1 MKLLLLFGGLLLLP
15 SILRAQTTITGKISD
30 RKGRGLA
37 GANVFIKGAY
47 DGATT
52 DSDGGFSFQTDQKDT
67 ITLAVSFIGY
77 EPFEQKVKLDQPTIL
92 IHAKLEETATILNTV
107 VITAGAFEASD
118 EKRQTVLKPLD
129 IVTTASGGA
138 DIPAVM
144 QLLPG
149 AQRVGD
155 QTGLFVRGGAASE
168 TRTIIDGMVVQNP
181 FTSGGP
187 DVAQRSRFSPFL
199 FKGTAFSTGGYSA
212 QYGQALSSVLTLNT
226 KDRAEDNDGVSIGFH
241 AAGLDLSAFKKE
253 RVTISLNYTNLNPLF
268 NSLKQNI
275 NWIHAPEAGGVSVIL
290 TQPLGKHGLLKH
302 YTDVSLAHQAISFR
316 NFTGD
321 FRPSPFSV
329 RNRNAFS
336 MTTYQTTWAEGR
348 WGLLAGVNY
357 NINRDQLGI
366 DTVRA
371 RTQEQRM
378 QGRLALTRSLNDK
391 VSLLTGV
398 ELHRYTYL
406 NRYDLWGGSL
416 TDWYTAVFAET
427 EVFFTRKLAMRAGVR
442 GERSSVI
449 DRGNVSPRL
458 SMAYK
463 TDPYAQLALA
473 AGQFYQ
479 TPEQTYLLTNPTLG
493 FERADHVIL
502 NYQRIQQNRIFRVET
517 FYKHYRNLVREHTN
531 GFYDPNIYRFPTG
544 RTDNSGLGYAQ
555 GFDIFWR
562 DKQSMKNVDYWVS
575 YSFLDTKRMFRNYPV
590 EAMPTFAAAHTLN
603 LVFKKAFPAVG
614 LNTGLTYSLASGR
627 PYYNP
632 GSAQFLGDKTR
643 PYSSLSMK
651 MSYVRML
658 SRKFLVLYASV
669 ENILG
674 TKNSYGYRYSP
685 DGTQKFAVVPPFYR
699 FFFVGTL
706 LSLTRKAIDPELIT
720 NPN

>member
-1 MKLLLLFGGLLLLP
+1 MKTLLLFGGALLLP
-15 SILRAQTTITGKISD
+15 ALLRAQTTITGRITD
-30 RKGRGLA
+30 RKGAGLP
-37 GANVFIKGAY
+37 GANVFIKGSY
-47 DGATT
+47 DGVNT
-52 DSDGGFSFQTDQKDT
+52 DANGAFSFQTDQKDT
-67 ITLAVSFIGY
+67 ATVAVSFIGY
-77 EPFEQKVKLDQPTIL
+77 EPFQQLLKLDQPTVL
-92 IHAKLEETATILNTV
+92 FNAKLQETATILNTV

-187 DVAQRSRFSPFL
+187 DVAQRSRFSPYL

-241 AAGLDLSAFKKE
+241 AAGIDLSAFKKE
-253 RVTISLNYTNLNPLF
+253 RVTVSLNYTNLNPLF

-275 NWIHAPEAGGVSVIL
+275 SWRHAPEAGGGSIIL
-290 TQPLGKHGLLKH
+290 TQPFGKHGLLKH
-302 YTDVSLAHQAISFR
+302 YTDVSASYQAIEFR

-321 FRPSPFSV
+321 FRPSPFTV
-329 RNRNAFS
+329 RNRNAFT
-336 MTTYQTTWAEGR
+336 MTTYQTTWDEGR
-348 WGLLAGVNY
+348 WGLQAGMNY

-366 DTVRA
+366 DTVQA

-378 QGRLALTRSLNDK
+378 QGRLVLTRSLNDN
-391 VSLLTGV
+391 VSLLTGA

-406 NRYDLWGGSL
+406 NRYGPWGGSL
-416 TDWYTAVFAET
+416 TDWYSAVFVET
-427 EVFFTRKLAMRAGVR
+427 EVFFSRKLAMRAGVR

-449 DRGNVSPRL
+449 GRGNVSPRL

-463 TDPYAQLALA
+463 TGPYGQVSLA

-479 TPEQTYLLTNPTLG
+479 TPEQTYLLTNPDLR
-493 FERADHVIL
+493 FERASHLIV
-502 NYQRIQQNRIFRVET
+502 NYQRIHNNRTFRVET
-517 FYKHYRNLVREHTN
+517 FYKDYQNLVREHTN
-531 GFYDPNIYRFPTG
+531 GFYDPNMYRFPNG
-544 RTDNSGLGYAQ
+544 QTDNSGFGYAQ
-555 GFDIFWR
+555 GFDLFWR

-575 YSFLDTKRMFRNYPV
+575 YSFLDTQRLFRNYPV
-590 EAMPTFAAAHTLN
+590 EAMPTFAATHTLN
-603 LVFKKAFPAVG
+603 LVFKKAFPAIG
-614 LNTGLTYSLASGR
+614 INTGATYSLASGR

-632 GSAQFLGDKTR
+632 GSDQFLGDKTR

-651 MSYVRML
+651 VSYVRML
-658 SRKFLVLYASV
+658 SRKFLVLYASA
-669 ENILG
+669 ENVLG
-674 TKNSYGYRYSP
+674 TKNIYGYRYTP

-699 FFFVGTL
+699 FFFVGAL
-706 LSLTRKAIDPELIT
+706 LSLTRKAIDPDLIT
-720 NPN
+720 N